1 MQHGQPG
8 LLKALF
14 SAAFWCQCCRRCSL
28 LRDSRQLL
36 VNQREKGKEMKG
48 ERTDMR
54 GGTMSTLSL
63 SLYTQALV
71 KATGTG
77 GGGGGIHSLSRA
89 TKGQSENPAFLG
101 GSGHD
106 GKATC
111 SFQSACARPVPSNLV
126 RALKKK
132 QQGRV
137 RGEKAHLHYFVRQQ
151 RNLLS
156 LLTLIH

>member
-1 MQHGQPG
+1 
-8 LLKALF
+8 
-14 SAAFWCQCCRRCSL
+14 
-28 LRDSRQLL
+28 
-36 VNQREKGKEMKG
+36 
-48 ERTDMR
+48 
-54 GGTMSTLSL
+54 MSTLSL

-71 KATGTG
+71 EATGTG

-137 RGEKAHLHYFVRQQ
+137 RGGKSPFALFCPATAQPFVII
-151 RNLLS
+151 NSNPLDAEPILL
-156 LLTLIH
+156 